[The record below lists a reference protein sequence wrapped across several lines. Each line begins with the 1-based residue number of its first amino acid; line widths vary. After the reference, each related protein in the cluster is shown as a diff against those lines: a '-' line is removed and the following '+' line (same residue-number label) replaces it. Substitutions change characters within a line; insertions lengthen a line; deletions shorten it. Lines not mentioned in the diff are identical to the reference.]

1 MSIST
6 TTTTKQLSQDQ
17 LQALLSNAYG
27 FVDGNGA
34 MFHCHNYSFNAETN
48 ICTLQS
54 IQDEAIDVVLN
65 DDATLDESTLV
76 VYVDGGDLEQLT
88 VLVPLALARGVDM
101 LSVE

>member
-1 MSIST
+1 MS
-6 TTTTKQLSQDQ
+6 TTKQLSQDQ
-17 LQALLSNAYG
+17 LQALLLNAYG

-34 MFHCHNYSFNAETN
+34 MFHCHQHSINTETN
-48 ICTLQS
+48 IATLQS
-54 IQDEAIDVVLN
+54 IQDEAIDVILN

-88 VLVPLALARGVDM
+88 VLVPLSLARGVDI

>member
-17 LQALLSNAYG
+17 LQALLLNAYG

-34 MFHCHNYSFNAETN
+34 MFHYHQYSINTETN
-48 ICTLQS
+48 IATLQS

-88 VLVPLALARGVDM
+88 VLVPLSLARGVDI

>member
-6 TTTTKQLSQDQ
+6 TTTTRHLSQQQ
-17 LQALLSNAYG
+17 LEALLINAYG

-34 MFHCHNYSFNAETN
+34 MFHCHQYSFNTETN
-48 ICTLQS
+48 IATLQS

-88 VLVPLALARGVDM
+88 VLVPLALAQVDDM